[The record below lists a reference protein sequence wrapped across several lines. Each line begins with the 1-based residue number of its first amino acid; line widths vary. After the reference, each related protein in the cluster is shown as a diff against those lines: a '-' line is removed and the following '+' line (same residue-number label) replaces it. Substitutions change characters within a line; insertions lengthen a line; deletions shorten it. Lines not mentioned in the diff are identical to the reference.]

1 MKILYQSLS
10 VSAGSGRAV
19 LVVLF
24 SWLVSSCST
33 VSLPLCP
40 RIAGLSYEESDAS
53 KSEVNKYVVEAIRAR
68 NISMMNVGPFE
79 AEYKGSWREITWLE
93 KNYPALLCAFSPSR
107 VIDPTAVHTAC
118 MDRAPG
124 WISVV
129 KSGRIDNLFLDSYG
143 YKSSCYP
150 RVDGS

>member
-1 MKILYQSLS
+1 MKILNQVLS
-10 VSAGSGRAV
+10 VSAGGRVV
-19 LVVLF
+19 LVVL
-24 SWLVSSCST
+24 SSCLISGCST

-40 RIAGLSYEESDAS
+40 RIAELSYEETDAS
-53 KSEVNKYVVEAIRAR
+53 KSEMNKYLAEAVRAR
-68 NISMMNVGPFE
+68 NISVMNVGPFE
-79 AEYKGSWREITWLE
+79 AEYQGSWREIRWLE
-93 KNYPALLCAFSPSR
+93 QNYPALLCAFSPSR

-129 KSGRIDNLFLDSYG
+129 KGGRIDNLFLDDYG

-150 RVDGS
+150 RVGGS